1 MEISGDMQYWI
12 SSYGWIALFVL
23 SFIAATIVP
32 LSSEAALLGGIAA
45 GIPVSQALI
54 ACSAGNCLA
63 CLVNYALGWFIR
75 EKLRTKLEASRSGR
89 TAIEWM
95 RRYGIWSLL
104 LSWLPIVGDPLTIV
118 AGLGRVSLVLFIPIV
133 WTLRI
138 VRYIVLVQFV

>member
-1 MEISGDMQYWI
+1 MELTGDMQYWI
-12 SSYGWIALFVL
+12 GAYGWVALFVL

-45 GIPVSQALI
+45 GIPVQEALV

-63 CLVNYALGWFIR
+63 CLVNYGLGRFIR
-75 EKLRTKLEASRSGR
+75 EKIQTKLEASRSGR
-89 TAIEWM
+89 TAMEWM

-104 LSWLPIVGDPLTIV
+104 LSWLPVIGDPLTIV
-118 AGLGRVSLVLFIPIV
+118 AGLGRVSLLLFIPIV

-138 VRYIVLVQFV
+138 ARYIVLVQFV